1 MIETIYNITS
11 NFAIKRIKFIRKI
24 YILFSIFIGIL
35 SPLVCLYFAKDVN
48 LTEKPLSYF
57 ALVDSTSII
66 WFISLIIIAIGLFWN
81 GNARI
86 NQLIRNKNYKLLLK
100 LALIISTFSLIGT
113 ATITMKFE
121 LAHKLF
127 AASFFLIYNF
137 FVFLFGLIRSLSQ
150 VREGFFSVTM
160 GSLMLLSILLLIPFP
175 SYGVAEIVYIQLCIC
190 WNLVLF
196 IKGQKINKKKDLLY

>member
-1 MIETIYNITS
+1 MVETIYNITS
-11 NFAIKRIKFIRKI
+11 NFVIKRIKFIRKI

-81 GNARI
+81 GNERI
-86 NQLIRNKNYKLLLK
+86 NQLIKNKKYKLLLK
-100 LALIISTFSLIGT
+100 LLLITSSFSLIGT